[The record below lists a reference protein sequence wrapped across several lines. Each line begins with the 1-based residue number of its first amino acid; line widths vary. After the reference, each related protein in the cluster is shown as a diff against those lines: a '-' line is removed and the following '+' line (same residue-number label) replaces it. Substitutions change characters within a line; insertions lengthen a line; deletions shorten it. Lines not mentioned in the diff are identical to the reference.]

1 MTAFDDESFL
11 ADVKSSITAVPSLL
25 KQWLDG
31 FKDPVDRAKAL
42 LTRCK
47 RASLLFRAG
56 DDSYDAERRE
66 LRHLL
71 IREIKAVPTDATDV
85 TSSTRLQLLDSALD
99 TLMKN
104 GVRLVDVTQ
113 PERDRWY
120 ELAFRFIMAVE
131 SIASRK

>member
-71 IREIKAVPTDATDV
+71 IREIKTVPTDATDV

-104 GVRLVDVTQ
+104 GVRLIDVTQ

>member
-56 DDSYDAERRE
+56 DDSYDAERTE
-66 LRHLL
+66 LRRLL
-71 IREIKAVPTDATDV
+71 IREIKTVPTDATDV

-104 GVRLVDVTQ
+104 GVRLIDVTQ

>member
-1 MTAFDDESFL
+1 MNSLFNEMTAFDDESFL

-71 IREIKAVPTDATDV
+71 IREI
-85 TSSTRLQLLDSALD
+85 
-99 TLMKN
+99 N
-104 GVRLVDVTQ
+104 
-113 PERDRWY
+113 
-120 ELAFRFIMAVE
+120 ELAFRFILAVE
-131 SIASRK
+131 DIAHRK

>member
-31 FKDPVDRAKAL
+31 FKDPVDRAKVL

-71 IREIKAVPTDATDV
+71 IREIKTVPTDATDV

-104 GVRLVDVTQ
+104 GVRLVDINQ